1 MINVE
6 SNCDDKTLKSQ
17 EIREGTGMAGL
28 EREQKKGKK
37 KSGRAYGERVTN
49 FENHTTIGDS
59 EGKRI
64 IKKKGK
70 EKRKNR

>member
-37 KSGRAYGERVTN
+37 KVRESLW
-49 FENHTTIGDS
+49 
-59 EGKRI
+59 
-64 IKKKGK
+64 
-70 EKRKNR
+70 